1 MFHTVTAV
9 APRPIALPIAP
20 ATGPLTTRPTRVAAA
35 STTTTTVSSSIAG
48 RSFQIGRP
56 SRISYIRFIAR
67 PNAPT
72 YPDADQRAPARPSTS
87 ASPAPGLALS
97 SYSVGARV

>member
-1 MFHTVTAV
+1 MTTTISSITGHFAQFQIVRARS
-9 APRPIALPIAP
+9 PRPMALPIAP
-20 ATGPLTTRPTRVAAA
+20 ATGPDTTRPRRVSAVSRI
-35 STTTTTVSSSIAG
+35 STSVTSSMAG

-72 YPDADQRAPARPSTS
+72 
-87 ASPAPGLALS
+87 
-97 SYSVGARV
+97 